1 MHGPLQGF
9 LKFSFGLIMTPLKI
23 GFIGGGLNSAVGYTH
38 YTSSHLDGLFRLV
51 AGCFSRDPEINV
63 ATAGRYSVDP
73 SRTYATWKQLVETE
87 KDRLDA
93 VVVLTPTPSHA
104 EIVAALLEAKLPVIC
119 EKALA
124 ISVAECTAIAHN
136 VEEHK
141 GFLAVTYNYSGY
153 PMFRELV
160 ARCRAGELG
169 RLHQIQVEMPQ
180 EGFLRRQAG
189 TQAPRPQA
197 WRCVDYEIPT
207 VSLDLG
213 VHLHHLVD
221 VVCGGLKPIRVAA
234 AQSHTGL
241 VAGVVDNV
249 NALSLYQEDLLV
261 NAWYGKTALGVRNGL
276 RLRVYGSEGS
286 GEWLQCEPER
296 LTLAHADG
304 SNIVLDPGSPGL
316 LEANQP
322 RYQRF
327 KPGHPG
333 GFIEAFANLY
343 ADIAAALQLRKGI
356 GKGPSGPVLG
366 PSHALEGLQWLQA
379 LHQAADACSWI
390 TTGDTP

>member
-1 MHGPLQGF
+1 MP
-9 LKFSFGLIMTPLKI
+9 TPLSL

-38 YTSSHLDGLFRLV
+38 YTSSHLDGLFRLE
-51 AGCFSRDPEINV
+51 AGCFSRDPEINR
-63 ATAGRYSVDP
+63 ATAERYAVDP
-73 SRTYATWKQLVETE
+73 ARIYACWKQLVETE
-87 KDRLDA
+87 KNRLDA

-104 EIVAALLEAKLPVIC
+104 AIVSALLQAKLPVIC
-119 EKALA
+119 EKALGT
-124 ISVAECTAIAHN
+124 SMAECAAIACN
-136 VEEHK
+136 VEAYQ

-160 ARCRAGELG
+160 ARCRSGELG

-180 EGFLRRQAG
+180 EGFLRRQG
-189 TQAPRPQA
+189 GSQAPSPQA
-197 WRCVDYEIPT
+197 WRCVDYQIPT

-213 VHLHHLVD
+213 VHIHHLVD
-221 VVCGGLKPIRVAA
+221 VLSGGLKPLKVAA

-241 VAGVVDNV
+241 VAGVLDNV
-249 NALSLYQEDLLV
+249 NALVMYQEDLVV

-286 GEWLQCEPER
+286 GEWMQCEPEQ

-304 SNIVLDPGSPGL
+304 AISVLDPGSPGL

-356 GKGPSGPVLG
+356 GMGPSGPVLG
-366 PSHALEGLQWLQA
+366 ASHALEGLQWLEA
-379 LHQAADACSWI
+379 LHQAADAGSWI
-390 TTGDTP
+390 TIGDTP